1 MSDMLIVKSKVK
13 DVAKGMNVAGD
24 FAEGLNKVAVSL
36 IKDACSRAKENKR
49 ATIMGKDL
57 SYSFIVPKKAEDMIV
72 VKSKVK
78 EYATDCNVSH
88 EFADKL
94 NLVLNYHVKEACRRA
109 QENKRATI
117 QQRDL

>member
-57 SYSFIVPKKAEDMIV
+57 SYSFIVQKKAEDMIV

-78 EYATDCNVSH
+78 EYSDCNVSS
-88 EFADKL
+88 EFAEKL
-94 NLVLNYHVKEACRRA
+94 NLVLNFQVKEACRRA